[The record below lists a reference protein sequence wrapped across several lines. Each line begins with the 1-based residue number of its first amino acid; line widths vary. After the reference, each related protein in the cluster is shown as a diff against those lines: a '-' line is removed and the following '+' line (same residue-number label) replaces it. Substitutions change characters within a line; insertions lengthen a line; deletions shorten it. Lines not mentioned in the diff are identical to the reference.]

1 MQDFVNS
8 TDITPAIKTDH
19 AAIEITLT
27 DSYQNAKGP
36 GFWKMNVSL
45 LDDEN
50 YLKDLENKLPQWK
63 ITGMN
68 DLSDKRSVWDWLK
81 FNIRNHAIS
90 YSKQKA
96 KERSKEEKSLQNDYQ
111 IATKNFEE
119 DPTVSNQ
126 NRLNEAKDA
135 LELFYEEKTKGIIIR
150 ARARWHEHGERN
162 TKYFL
167 NLEKRNNVK
176 KHIRKLL
183 VSGAI
188 TTDPFKILDEQ
199 KRFYHN
205 LYKSQFPCIDNND
218 GEIFL
223 NNLNIP
229 KLSEEQKQSCEGE
242 ISLEELKSILE
253 SFQKNKSPGNDGIPI
268 EFYKTCWNLISDSFM
283 ECLNESFKFGEMSCT
298 QRKAVITLIEKQGKD

>member
-1 MQDFVNS
+1 MSFRQIIRIFDFSCLASDSPNYEARTLNNPQTKSYTWSQKSPQIFCRLDYWLVSNNLQDFVNS
-8 TDITPAIKTDH
+8 TEITPAIKTDH

-36 GFWKMNVSL
+36 GLWKMNVSL
-45 LDDEN
+45 LEDEN

-63 ITGMN
+63 MTGTN
-68 DLSDKRSVWDWLK
+68 DLSNKRSVWDWLK
-81 FNIRNHAIS
+81 FNIRNHAIF
-90 YSKQKA
+90 YSKKKA
-96 KERSKEEKSLQNDYQ
+96 KERRIKEESLQTDYQ
-111 IATKNFEE
+111 IATKKFEE

-150 ARARWHEHGERN
+150 AKARWHEHGERS

-199 KRFYHN
+199 KRFF
-205 LYKSQFPCIDNND
+205 SQPMI
-218 GEIFL
+218 
-223 NNLNIP
+223 
-229 KLSEEQKQSCEGE
+229 
-242 ISLEELKSILE
+242 
-253 SFQKNKSPGNDGIPI
+253 
-268 EFYKTCWNLISDSFM
+268 
-283 ECLNESFKFGEMSCT
+283 
-298 QRKAVITLIEKQGKD
+298 